1 MASMREI
8 LHCRAI
14 GGHPGAG
21 TQKNLLRKVT
31 NTAPTWHRP
40 AHREPSL
47 SGFLAYIS
55 DNGTRADPVI
65 TSCRTQWIRWRL
77 IGA

>member
-1 MASMREI
+1 MREI
-8 LHCRAI
+8 LHCRAV

-40 AHREPSL
+40 VHRESGF
-47 SGFLAYIS
+47 SGFLEYIS
-55 DNGTRADPVI
+55 DIGTQADRVI
-65 TSCRTQWIRWRL
+65 TTCRTQ
-77 IGA
+77 